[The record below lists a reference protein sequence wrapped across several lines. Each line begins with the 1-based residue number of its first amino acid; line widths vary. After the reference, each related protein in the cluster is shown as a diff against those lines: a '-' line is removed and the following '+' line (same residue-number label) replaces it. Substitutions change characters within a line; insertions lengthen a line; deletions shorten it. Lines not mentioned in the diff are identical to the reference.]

1 MEKQFCFNYE
11 HYAALAELSD
21 ADRELVRE
29 AERATANANA
39 PYSKFRV
46 GAAAQRENPLRKQF
60 RERGLS
66 RGALRRADADVLCAG
81 QLCRRSDR
89 DAGDRFRSLG
99 ARMLSLRPVPSG
111 DGGRRTPSGRAHAG
125 GYERRRHGDGR
136 RFGGAA
142 AALHVRA
149 LIRSEH
155 IRDTGFGGAA
165 RRRRGNVA
173 LKYRP
178 LLEIPEKCS
187 LPKISSTKTIIC

>member
-46 GAAAQRENPLRKQF
+46 GAAARLRSGKILYGSNF
-60 RERGLS
+60 ESEVYPAG
-66 RGALRRADADVLCAG
+66 LCAERTLMFYAQANYADDPIETLAIASDPSERECYPCG
-81 QLCRRSDR
+81 QCRQVMVD
-89 DAGDRFRSLG
+89 
-99 ARMLSLRPVPSG
+99 V
-111 DGGRRTPSGRAHAG
+111 
-125 GYERRRHGDGR
+125 ERRQGAPMRVVMS
-136 RFGGAA
+136 GGGTATA
-142 AALHVRA
+142 VDSAAL
-149 LIRSEH
+149 LLPFTTRSEH

>member
-46 GAAAQRENPLRKQF
+46 GAAARLR
-60 RERGLS
+60 
-66 RGALRRADADVLCAG
+66 
-81 QLCRRSDR
+81 
-89 DAGDRFRSLG
+89 
-99 ARMLSLRPVPSG
+99 SG
-111 DGGRRTPSGRAHAG
+111 KILYGSNFESEVYP
-125 GYERRRHGDGR
+125 
-136 RFGGAA
+136 AA

-149 LIRSEH
+149 LTRSEH
-155 IRDTGFGGAA
+155 VRDTGFGGAA
-165 RRRRGNVA
+165 RRRRRNVA